1 MLCNTAVF
9 DILAQFTQST
19 LSTNDQS
26 TGMHSFLQC
35 YDTVGL
41 VMWPVKIVPEMTYVL
56 TGTLS
61 LYTALPLCVMTPLGG
76 SYETRQQQSYSA

>member
-1 MLCNTAVF
+1 
-9 DILAQFTQST
+9 
-19 LSTNDQS
+19 
-26 TGMHSFLQC
+26 
-35 YDTVGL
+35 
-41 VMWPVKIVPEMTYVL
+41 MWPVKIVPEMTYVL